1 MTPQRNGRDV
11 ATSPDSVRL
20 TGKTVRIVGTGLLG
34 SSIGLGLRPLG
45 VNVVLTDA
53 SPSSARLA
61 QDLGAGQLA
70 AAGDVPDL
78 IVVCVPPD
86 VVADVIARELAEFPH
101 AVVTDVASV
110 KVAARDEL
118 AAQGVELSR
127 YVGGHPLAGRERGGA
142 ISARGD
148 LFIGRPWVVCRE
160 SANSQSAVR
169 LVEDLVLDLGAS
181 MVEMTAEEHDR
192 AVALV
197 SHAPQIVSTIM
208 AGQLI
213 DAPDSAV
220 SVAGQG
226 VRDVT
231 RIAASSPDLWVQILG
246 ANHEAVVEVL
256 RGVLSELGAVVT
268 ALDSLDATGA
278 RSMLAQAFS
287 RGNEGVAR
295 LPGKHGQNRKFSIV
309 TVLID
314 DRPGQLANLLAE
326 IGELGINLED
336 LNLEHAPGAQLG
348 TVEFSVIPEAV
359 DRLVVDLEQR
369 GWRVAR

>member
-11 ATSPDSVRL
+11 NSSPSSVRL
-20 TGKTVRIVGTGLLG
+20 AGKTVRIVGTGLLG

-61 QDLGAGQLA
+61 EDLGAGQLA
-70 AAGDVPDL
+70 SPSDVPDL

-86 VVADVIARELAEFPH
+86 VVADVIARELAEFEH
-101 AVVTDVASV
+101 AIVTDVASV
-110 KVAARDEL
+110 KVAARDDL
-118 AAQGVELSR
+118 AARGVDVSR
-127 YVGGHPLAGRERGGA
+127 YVGAHPLAGRERGGA
-142 ISARGD
+142 VSARGD

-160 SANSQSAVR
+160 PQNSQTAVR
-169 LVEDLVLDLGAS
+169 LVEDLILDLGAS
-181 MVEMTAEEHDR
+181 VVEMTADEHDR

-197 SHAPQIVSTIM
+197 SHAPQIVSTVM
-208 AGQLI
+208 AAQLRSAT
-213 DAPDSAV
+213 DASV

-256 RGVLSELGAVVT
+256 RGVHTDLGAVIE
-268 ALDSLDATGA
+268 ALDSLDASGS
-278 RSMLAQAFS
+278 RSTLAQAFS
-287 RGNEGVAR
+287 HGNEGVAR

-314 DRPGQLANLLAE
+314 DRPGQLAHLLAD

-348 TVEFSVIPEAV
+348 TVEFSVVPEAV
-359 DRLVVDLEQR
+359 DRLVADLEQR